1 MGTQSM
7 LNHAKHAEVFGN
19 CKVHFFSDGIYMSMK
34 KHFLVCMLLGHFLCH
49 NMESKPDTQTLT
61 SSFIVIYID
70 SLQLQVTV
78 AMVTACGVYAMLI
91 AYHLPKLQ

>member
-1 MGTQSM
+1 MQRSSGT
-7 LNHAKHAEVFGN
+7 AK
-19 CKVHFFSDGIYMSMK
+19 CIFFSDGIYMSMQ
-34 KHFLVCMLLGHFLCH
+34 KHFLVLLGHFLCH